1 VAEKA
6 GVPPAHL
13 ALAFTLAHPAVTSA
27 IIGPRTMEQLE
38 DLLAGSEVRL
48 DPEILDAID
57 EVVPPGTLLDEAD
70 RGWDPPWMS
79 PDARRL

>member
-1 VAEKA
+1 
-6 GVPPAHL
+6 
-13 ALAFTLAHPAVTSA
+13 
-27 IIGPRTMEQLE
+27 MEQLE

-48 DPEILDAID
+48 DPEILDAVD

>member
-1 VAEKA
+1 
-6 GVPPAHL
+6 
-13 ALAFTLAHPAVTSA
+13 
-27 IIGPRTMEQLE
+27 MEQLQ

-70 RGWDPPWMS
+70 RGWDPPWMA
-79 PDARRL
+79 PEARRRS